1 MKCPFCNHEDTQVLD
16 SRVLEDGDAIRRRR
30 RCLSCDR
37 RFTTYERA
45 ELMMPTVVKRDGS
58 RMSFD
63 PSRVRA
69 SMELALRKLTVPS
82 QEVDAAI
89 ERIRESILLTGE
101 REINTEEIGD
111 RVLEELLKL
120 DQVAYIR
127 FASVYKSF
135 NDIDEFVQAIH
146 EMQRVIEANNG
157 RAAKSSIEKKA
168 VKKAA
173 KKTTAT
179 TAEKNQRKK

>member
-58 RMSFD
+58 RMAFD
-63 PSRVRA
+63 PARIRA
-69 SMELALRKLTVPS
+69 SMDLALRKLTVPS

-89 ERIRESILLTGE
+89 DRIRESILLTGA

-111 RVLEELLKL
+111 RFLEELLQL

-146 EMQRVIEANNG
+146 EMQRDIQANHE
-157 RAAKSSIEKKA
+157 RAPAAKEPTKK
-168 VKKAA
+168 VMTPQQKKQG
-173 KKTTAT
+173 KPS
-179 TAEKNQRKK
+179 

>member
-63 PSRVRA
+63 PARVRA

-89 ERIRESILLTGE
+89 ERIRESLMLTGA
-101 REINTEEIGD
+101 REINTEENGD

-146 EMQRVIEANNG
+146 EMQRVIEANNDRVASG
-157 RAAKSSIEKKA
+157 TAAKKA
-168 VKKAA
+168 VKKAV
-173 KKTTAT
+173 KNTTKGA
-179 TAEKNQRKK
+179 AEKGQRNK

>member
-69 SMELALRKLTVPS
+69 SMELALSKLTVRWK
-82 QEVDAAI
+82 EVDAAI
-89 ERIRESILLTGE
+89 ERLRESVRMKGE
-101 REINTEEIGD
+101 SET
-111 RVLEELLKL
+111 K
-120 DQVAYIR
+120 
-127 FASVYKSF
+127 
-135 NDIDEFVQAIH
+135 H
-146 EMQRVIEANNG
+146 ETIWTQWM
-157 RAAKSSIEKKA
+157 A
-168 VKKAA
+168 VG
-173 KKTTAT
+173 
-179 TAEKNQRKK
+179 

>member
-1 MKCPFCNHEDTQVLD
+1 MKCPFCNHTETQVVD

-30 RCLSCDR
+30 RCQACDR

-63 PSRVRA
+63 PARVRA
-69 SMELALRKLTVPS
+69 SMELALRKRTVPS
-82 QEVDAAI
+82 QDVDAAI
-89 ERIRESILLTGE
+89 DSIRESILLSGE

-111 RVLEELLKL
+111 RVMAELLKL

-146 EMQRVIEANNG
+146 EMQTGTSSNAPADDNG
-157 RAAKSSIEKKA
+157 R
-168 VKKAA
+168 
-173 KKTTAT
+173 
-179 TAEKNQRKK
+179 

>member
-45 ELMMPTVVKRDGS
+45 ELMMPTVAKRDGS

-69 SMELALRKLTVPS
+69 SRAVALRKLTVPS
-82 QEVDAAI
+82 QGVDAAI
-89 ERIRESILLTGE
+89 GRMRERSLLT
-101 REINTEEIGD
+101 
-111 RVLEELLKL
+111 
-120 DQVAYIR
+120 A
-127 FASVYKSF
+127 
-135 NDIDEFVQAIH
+135 
-146 EMQRVIEANNG
+146 QRGGGPE
-157 RAAKSSIEKKA
+157 
-168 VKKAA
+168 
-173 KKTTAT
+173 
-179 TAEKNQRKK
+179 